1 MGFDDKILGEL
12 TKKFGI
18 GGDQAKAALEKMVPF
33 LKGKLGALGG
43 GGNVGLLSQIKSTDL
58 TPDDLDNDEKES
70 HVQDVA
76 KASGLPADTVKQMLP
91 DVMAFLKR

>member
-33 LKGKLGALGG
+33 LKGKLGGLGG

-58 TPDDLDNDEKES
+58 TPDEEHS
-70 HVQDVA
+70 HAEEVS
-76 KASGLPADTVKQMLP
+76 KASGIPVDKVKEMLP
-91 DVMAFLKR
+91 DVMDFLKR